1 MRLTPAVQL
10 LGLGSYVATCIAGG
24 TIGGYFLDKALDT
37 GKLFTIAGLALGLI
51 AAFYGGYRM
60 LMDTLADIQKWES
73 RQQPKRKQK

>member
-24 TIGGYFLDKALDT
+24 TIGGYFLDNWLDT
-37 GKLFTIAGLALGLI
+37 GKIFTLTGLGLGLI
-51 AAFYGGYRM
+51 AAGYGGYHM

-73 RQQPKRKQK
+73 RQMRRKQK